1 MKPTQ
6 AVVACSLALFAFGCS
21 STRYKNAQDTETL
34 NVDWGSTDLQTF
46 SQHMVD
52 SLLDSPQL
60 SYLSNPAKGDDQR
73 IIAVMGGVAN
83 ETSEHVSTTGITD
96 SIRASLLQS
105 GRFRFVAGDP
115 GQDEIGE
122 QVRFQQGSGRVDPAL
137 ARAFGHQLGAE
148 VVMYGA
154 LRDIRKKTG
163 RGFESFGTKTKDVYL
178 QFVLNCVNV
187 QTGEIIWANEEEIR
201 KTQVVG
207 LFGSG

>member
-6 AVVACSLALFAFGCS
+6 ALAACTLALFAVGCG
-21 STRYKNAQDTETL
+21 STRYKNAQDEETL

-52 SLLDSPQL
+52 SLLESPQL

-73 IIAVMGGVAN
+73 IVAVMGGVSN
-83 ETSEHVSTTGITD
+83 ETREHISTAGITD
-96 SIRASLLQS
+96 SVRASLLQS
-105 GRFRFVAGDP
+105 GKFRFVAGDP
-115 GQDEIGE
+115 GQDEVGK
-122 QVRFQQGSGRVDPAL
+122 QVRFQQGTGRVDPNL
-137 ARAFGHQLGAE
+137 AKAFGRQLGAE

-154 LRDIRKKTG
+154 LRDITKKTG
-163 RGFESFGTKTKDVYL
+163 RSFESLGTKKKDVYY

-187 QTGEIIWANEEEIR
+187 ETGEIIWSNEEEIR